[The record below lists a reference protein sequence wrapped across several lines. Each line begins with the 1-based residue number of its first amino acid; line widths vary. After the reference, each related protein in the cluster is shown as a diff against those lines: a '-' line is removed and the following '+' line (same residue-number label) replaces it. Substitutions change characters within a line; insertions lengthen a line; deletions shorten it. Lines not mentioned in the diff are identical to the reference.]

1 MDSSFPFQFIHFQ
14 FIHFHFHFHSHSL
27 LFHYFIQIES
37 SNIQLSTEEEEG
49 DGMGS
54 LNLEDFALDDTT
66 GMAVQIGN
74 FKVLLLSDYSSF
86 VLNYV
91 HYYQLRWI
99 LGSSIPIGYSF

>member
-1 MDSSFPFQFIHFQ
+1 MTPGHKKVPLGRLTVTPGHKKVPRDGRVDSQC
-14 FIHFHFHFHSHSL
+14 
-27 LFHYFIQIES
+27 
-37 SNIQLSTEEEEG
+37 
-49 DGMGS
+49 

-86 VLNYV
+86 LLNYV

>member
-1 MDSSFPFQFIHFQ
+1 M
-14 FIHFHFHFHSHSL
+14 
-27 LFHYFIQIES
+27 ER